1 MWRLKVGVSLQ
12 ETSVSQRNVL
22 WSDRN
27 MTACV
32 AASGQPL
39 ARWCSLHKETETKE
53 EVKDGKEISLLFFI
67 FLLNMQEEMVRTIF
81 FNNLIK
87 NVSLSSYTWLF
98 WLQQK
103 LGKCGRKTPD
113 PDIGLAYTTELFKKS
128 KTCLT
133 FSSKIKVISQACR
146 KKVQTTTFRTSLLPA
161 AGQSGAHQLMCLL
174 RAWIRSPIFYN
185 VASGVIN

>member
-53 EVKDGKEISLLFFI
+53 ETKDGKEISLLFFI

-81 FNNLIK
+81 
-87 NVSLSSYTWLF
+87 
-98 WLQQK
+98 
-103 LGKCGRKTPD
+103 
-113 PDIGLAYTTELFKKS
+113 
-128 KTCLT
+128 LT
-133 FSSKIKVISQACR
+133 I
-146 KKVQTTTFRTSLLPA
+146 
-161 AGQSGAHQLMCLL
+161 
-174 RAWIRSPIFYN
+174 
-185 VASGVIN
+185 